1 MAKKTTITIE
11 TSSLL
16 ILQERNATE
25 AWCQACGAE
34 ADTIELSTSELS
46 TLDQWLNSH
55 HVHRS
60 ENRDGSVR
68 ICLNSLLSR
77 LQTTKPADH
86 GFPRLPNKEEI

>member
-1 MAKKTTITIE
+1 MAKKTTITFE

-25 AWCQACGAE
+25 AWCPACGTE
-34 ADTIELSTSELS
+34 ADMIELSTGELS
-46 TLDQWLNSH
+46 ALEQWLNSH

-60 ENRDGSVR
+60 ENSDGAVR
-68 ICLNSLLSR
+68 ICLNSLLSP
-77 LQTTKPADH
+77 LHTTKPANC